1 MVILWWKKLRN
12 NNVENAEG
20 IRDWKCSGEGLLLVM
35 DALLIGKSG
44 QGIIP
49 ESEGVMAE
57 ISRGK

>member
-1 MVILWWKKLRN
+1 MILLWKKLRN
-12 NNVENAEG
+12 NNVGNAEG

-35 DALLIGKSG
+35 DIGKSG